1 MTRRRRLLAL
11 GGGLAVLVVA
21 VLVVG
26 VLGLTRTTAGGPRP
40 HVQRRDVGAASRR
53 TTPTTIASAH
63 RTAGQFQPVA
73 PETTVPAD
81 TPVQQ
86 SYDEAFARSFASG
99 ANRAELARVGALS
112 LPAPAIGGG
121 WPTLP
126 VANSPG
132 AWARRFVTALLTI
145 DFASRSRAALGPWL
159 VAEEAPDLMP
169 GVPAAD
175 REGGLYATVLD
186 PTLTG
191 QASPIPSAA
200 AWRSDASERISWS
213 VADLEVGLDPGW
225 QAMVDAGWQPVDLR
239 SAVED
244 VSGVLVVR
252 GPHGRTAHRFS
263 LSLQVGSAHFHPGY
277 GSVLLGGWQES

>member
-1 MTRRRRLLAL
+1 MRGRPLTRRRHLRAL
-11 GGGLAVLVVA
+11 GAGLGVAVVA
-21 VLVVG
+21 VAGVLVVG
-26 VLGLTRTTAGGPRP
+26 RMPAPGRGSHASRPVVGTEPRPTTTADAHPATSPFRP
-40 HVQRRDVGAASRR
+40 VPPA
-53 TTPTTIASAH
+53 
-63 RTAGQFQPVA
+63 
-73 PETTVPAD
+73 TTVPAD
-81 TPVQQ
+81 TPVQR
-86 SYDEAFARSFASG
+86 SYDQAFEAQFSSG

-132 AWARRFVTALLTI
+132 AWARNFVTALLTI
-145 DFASRSRAALGPWL
+145 DFATRSRTALGPWL

-169 GVPAAD
+169 GVPATA

-186 PTLTG
+186 PGLAG

-200 AWRSDASERISWS
+200 AWRADAREKVSWS

-225 QAMVDAGWQPVDLR
+225 QAMIDAGWQPVDLR

-244 VSGVLVVR
+244 VSGLLVVR
-252 GPHGRTAHRFS
+252 NSHGRSVHRFS